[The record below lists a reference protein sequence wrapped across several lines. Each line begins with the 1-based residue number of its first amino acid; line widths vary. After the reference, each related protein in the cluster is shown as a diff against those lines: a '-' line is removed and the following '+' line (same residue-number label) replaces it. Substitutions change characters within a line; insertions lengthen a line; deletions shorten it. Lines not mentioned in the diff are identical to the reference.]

1 MKAPIRNIVR
11 AGASLAAATF
21 LSGCYAWIPIELEAA
36 PTGPE
41 LRVFMSRRALADV
54 PEGIPQSGNSVTGRL
69 VRTTQDSIL
78 IQVPVSRTVDAPG
91 ALDLRQNVFLPK
103 TEIVDLQY
111 RQLNRPK
118 TVAALIG
125 GGALAGALLTLVIN
139 SGGSADQQ
147 PGEIPDQIRIPL
159 FAFPA
164 P

>member
-1 MKAPIRNIVR
+1 MKRATHNIVR
-11 AGASLAAATF
+11 ASALVAASF
-21 LSGCYAWIPIELEAA
+21 LSGCYSWIPVELGAA

-54 PEGIPQSGNSVTGRL
+54 PEGIPQGANWVTGRL
-69 VRTTQDSIL
+69 ERQTQDSIL

-103 TEIVDLQY
+103 EEIVDVQF

-118 TVAALIG
+118 TVMALIG
-125 GGALAGALLTLVIN
+125 GGALVTALLTLVIS
-139 SGGSADQQ
+139 SGGEPDQQ
-147 PGEIPDQIRIPL
+147 PTVEDQIRVPL
-159 FAFPA
+159 LAFPA